1 MLRWT
6 TALLLICFVAESQAQ
21 DNARTATGKHSLIA
35 TFDETDARRNFF
47 HDVNVCS
54 EAERLT
60 LVVLDDIA
68 KKEDKAEKADSKPAK
83 GGFGDPSEDGR
94 AKWLARPLGQEPWLS
109 PERKVHGTVD
119 AEGVIRFGVTTT
131 RDGKLV
137 SLHFVGRSS
146 FAGASGKV
154 FLLSSEKPVLE
165 GTWKLNNPFTNAS
178 LVPGFNGA
186 SPFGR

>member
-1 MLRWT
+1 MLRMT

-21 DNARTATGKHSLIA
+21 DNARMATGKHSLIA

-60 LVVLDDIA
+60 LVVLGDLA
-68 KKEDKAEKADSKPAK
+68 ENQDKAEKADSKPAK
-83 GGFGDPSEDGR
+83 GGFGDPSEDGT
-94 AKWLARPLGQEPWLS
+94 AKWPARPSGQNPWLS
-109 PERKVHGTVD
+109 PRRKLHGTVD
-119 AEGVIRFGVTTT
+119 TEGMIRFGVTAT

-154 FLLSSEKPVLE
+154 FLLSSEEPVLE
-165 GTWKLNNPFTNAS
+165 GTWKLINPFTNAR

>member
-1 MLRWT
+1 MLRIT
-6 TALLLICFVAESQAQ
+6 TTLLLLCFVAESWAQ
-21 DNARTATGKHSLIA
+21 DKARMAIGEHSLIA
-35 TFDETDARRNFF
+35 TFDEKDSRRNFF
-47 HDVNVCS
+47 HDVNVRS
-54 EAERLT
+54 KSERLT

-68 KKEDKAEKADSKPAK
+68 KKEDKAGSKPAK
-83 GGFGDPSEDGR
+83 GGFGDPSEDGT
-94 AKWLARPLGQEPWLS
+94 AKWPARPSGQNPWLS
-109 PERKVHGTVD
+109 PRRKLHGTVD
-119 AEGVIRFGVTTT
+119 TEGMIRFGVTAT

-154 FLLSSEKPVLE
+154 FLLSSEEPVLE
-165 GTWKLNNPFTNAS
+165 GTWKLINPFTSAR